1 MPHEHLSLQRLHSLK
16 GNTHNDDDGGTA
28 DCQVPDTTHQVAGDN
43 GQQGYDAKVHST
55 KDNDL
60 VDNLLDKVGG
70 RSAGTEA
77 RDEATVLIQIVGN
90 TLAKETTNKA
100 LFTHKTK

>member
-1 MPHEHLSLQRLHSLK
+1 MPHEHLCFQSLHRLE
-16 GNTHNDDDGGTA
+16 GNAHDDDDGSTA
-28 DCQVPDTTHQVAGDN
+28 NRQVPDTCHQVAGDN

-60 VDNLLDKVGG
+60 VNNLLDKVGG

-77 RDEATVLIQIVGN
+77 RDEATS
-90 TLAKETTNKA
+90 TSAP
-100 LFTHKTK
+100 